1 MLAVS
6 GLGAYS
12 AFAALQSADPQSS
25 SSSIS
30 ATQSNKESD
39 SIQVRYPVTKTSPE
53 SYDEIGQLAPMD
65 LKNPSNLKTEVE
77 YDAETNCY
85 VIHTRVAGVD
95 VCTPFMLSAAEYND
109 YTLRKSMQ
117 QYYRE
122 RNAQNFAEN
131 SKSEFNFLDMQFS
144 LGPLEKVFGPG
155 GVQLKTQGSIEL
167 NMGLKHNKLDNPALP
182 MSSRKKTYFDFD
194 EKIQASVTAKVGD
207 KMSFNMNYNTDAT
220 FDFDSKNLKLQ
231 YQGKEDEI
239 IKNIEAG
246 NVSMTTGSSLIRG
259 STALF
264 GVKTTMQFGKLTA
277 TALISQQQS
286 ESKTVNASGGAQT
299 TPFEIRADAYDEN
312 RHFFLAHFFR
322 DNYDKFAS
330 KLPYVS
336 SGVSINRIE
345 VWITNKQGNYEESRN
360 IVGFMDLAENVHIG
374 NDHWISATAQQ
385 NPMNNS
391 NSLYAEIKNGYPDAR
406 NINLVTQALEPLSV
420 YGIEGGQDYVKIES
434 ARKLASSEYTLNS
447 QLGYISLKSKLN
459 ADEMIAVAY
468 EYTYNGQVYQ
478 VGEFSGDVTDTDQC
492 LFLKMLK
499 GSTISTSL
507 PIWDLM
513 MKNVYS
519 LGAYQVQ
526 KDKFRLYIKYQND
539 STGVAVNNI
548 PEGNISNQTLL
559 QVMNLD
565 RLDAN
570 ESEYSDGIFDYI
582 EGYTIQSS
590 NGRIIFPVIEPF
602 GSHLAEKIG
611 NAAIAEKYVYQE
623 LYDSTLTIAQQ
634 VSEKNKFIMT
644 GEYKASSGAEIRL
657 NAMNVPRGSVVVTA
671 GGMTLVENSD
681 YIVDYAMGVVTILNQ
696 SIIEAGTPISISL
709 ENQSMF
715 NMQRKT
721 MLGLDLNYAFSKDFN
736 VGATIMHLSEKSLT
750 EKVNMGDEVLN
761 NTLWGVNLSYNTNFL
776 WLTNL
781 LNKIPT
787 VNATAP
793 STLALT
799 AEFAQLIPHKSKNGS
814 SQGTSYI
821 DDFESTQTGLDL
833 KSPYSWTLASTPYD
847 PSSDALFPEARY
859 SNDIRYGQNRA
870 LLSWY
875 YIDRMFTQ
883 KNSTLIPAHLKND
896 LDQLSNPYVREVS
909 VREIFPN
916 KEINYGEST
925 TLQTLNLS
933 FYPQERGPY
942 NLDADNIDSQGLLLN
957 PENRWGGIMRKMD
970 YTDFESSNIEY
981 IQFWLMD
988 PFLDENQT
996 NHNGGEL
1003 YFNLGEVSE
1012 DILKDG
1018 MKSFENGLPVDGDTT
1033 QIATTVWGKVSKRQS
1048 LTYAFDNTS
1057 GARALQDVGLDGLSN
1072 DEEYGFPSY
1081 RDYLNKLETKLSPAV
1096 VEAMRQD
1103 QFSPF
1108 NDPAG
1113 DNYHF
1118 YRGHDYDDA
1127 QTSILDRYKRYNGTE
1142 NNSRSPEEMND
1153 SYYQS
1158 SKSVPDVE
1166 DINQDNTLNEYER
1179 YYQYRISLCPDSLE
1193 VGKNCITDKRET
1205 TVRLRNGEE
1214 GKAVWYQFKI
1224 PLSRPQKK
1232 VGSIQDFKTI
1242 RFIRMF
1248 MTGFECETHLR
1259 FATLEL
1265 VRGEWRTYNY
1275 ALNLKGDAPAQ
1286 GKMDIS
1292 VVNIEENAGQVPV
1305 NYVLPPGVTR
1315 IIDPGQSQITQLNEQ
1330 AMSLKVTDLQSGD
1343 ARAVYKNSGM
1353 DMRTYKR
1360 LQMFVHAEK
1369 LIDDKTNLR
1378 DGDVSVFL
1386 RLGSDSKSNYY
1397 EYEVPLSL
1405 TEPGN
1410 YSTYNAQ
1417 DQEAVWPQSNMFD
1430 FPLSLF
1436 TDLKLE
1442 RNAKKRMDNST
1453 VTFQTRYSSYDP
1465 DKNQNKVTIVGNP
1478 SLSDVRTMMI
1488 GVRNNSNAAKD
1499 IVVWV
1504 NEMRLTDFDQSG
1516 GWAAKAN
1523 VNLGLSDI
1531 ATLNIAGHVE
1541 TVGFGGIDQSLT
1553 ERRLDDYYQY
1563 NIATMVEL
1571 GRFLPEKVKLKA
1583 PLFYSITEQRTSPKY
1598 NPLDQDILLKD
1609 ALDNA
1614 GSKAERDSISDA
1626 SIEKSTVESFSLS
1639 GVSFD
1644 IRSKNPMPYDPAN
1657 FSISYSY
1664 NRQSKQDPTTEF
1676 ENTYDYRGS
1685 FTYSYTPFVKPFVP
1699 LKGLKSK
1706 SKHLKFLKEWEF
1718 NYLPNNIA
1726 FNTNMSRYYYE
1737 QQIRDVSGSGGMALP
1752 TSVSKSFLWDRQ
1764 FSLTWNLTKSINL
1777 SLQTMT
1783 NAHIEEPV
1791 GVVNKQLFPDEY
1803 EAWKDT
1809 VLTSIK
1815 NLGTPWNYNQTFNAS
1830 YTAPFSKIPVLDYLS
1845 FNAKYNATYTWDRG
1859 AQISEEIDL
1868 GNSVNNQGQ
1877 LSFDGRFNFEQL
1889 YNKSKYLQK
1898 INKRFSSNNR
1908 AAAAKKNRKFERT
1921 ICFGKI
1927 LRLL

>member
-1 MLAVS
+1 
-6 GLGAYS
+6 
-12 AFAALQSADPQSS
+12 
-25 SSSIS
+25 
-30 ATQSNKESD
+30 
-39 SIQVRYPVTKTSPE
+39 
-53 SYDEIGQLAPMD
+53 
-65 LKNPSNLKTEVE
+65 
-77 YDAETNCY
+77 
-85 VIHTRVAGVD
+85 
-95 VCTPFMLSAAEYND
+95 
-109 YTLRKSMQ
+109 
-117 QYYRE
+117 
-122 RNAQNFAEN
+122 
-131 SKSEFNFLDMQFS
+131 
-144 LGPLEKVFGPG
+144 
-155 GVQLKTQGSIEL
+155 
-167 NMGLKHNKLDNPALP
+167 
-182 MSSRKKTYFDFD
+182 
-194 EKIQASVTAKVGD
+194 
-207 KMSFNMNYNTDAT
+207 
-220 FDFDSKNLKLQ
+220 
-231 YQGKEDEI
+231 
-239 IKNIEAG
+239 
-246 NVSMTTGSSLIRG
+246 
-259 STALF
+259 
-264 GVKTTMQFGKLTA
+264 
-277 TALISQQQS
+277 
-286 ESKTVNASGGAQT
+286 
-299 TPFEIRADAYDEN
+299 
-312 RHFFLAHFFR
+312 
-322 DNYDKFAS
+322 
-330 KLPYVS
+330 
-336 SGVSINRIE
+336 
-345 VWITNKQGNYEESRN
+345 
-360 IVGFMDLAENVHIG
+360 
-374 NDHWISATAQQ
+374 
-385 NPMNNS
+385 
-391 NSLYAEIKNGYPDAR
+391 
-406 NINLVTQALEPLSV
+406 
-420 YGIEGGQDYVKIES
+420 
-434 ARKLASSEYTLNS
+434 
-447 QLGYISLKSKLN
+447 
-459 ADEMIAVAY
+459 
-468 EYTYNGQVYQ
+468 
-478 VGEFSGDVTDTDQC
+478 
-492 LFLKMLK
+492 
-499 GSTISTSL
+499 
-507 PIWDLM
+507 M

-1072 DEEYGFPSY
+1072 DEEYGFSSY

-1118 YRGHDYDDA
+1118 IVDTIMTMHKLLYWTD
-1127 QTSILDRYKRYNGTE
+1127 T
-1142 NNSRSPEEMND
+1142 ND
-1153 SYYQS
+1153 
-1158 SKSVPDVE
+1158 
-1166 DINQDNTLNEYER
+1166 
-1179 YYQYRISLCPDSLE
+1179 
-1193 VGKNCITDKRET
+1193 
-1205 TVRLRNGEE
+1205 
-1214 GKAVWYQFKI
+1214 
-1224 PLSRPQKK
+1224 
-1232 VGSIQDFKTI
+1232 
-1242 RFIRMF
+1242 
-1248 MTGFECETHLR
+1248 
-1259 FATLEL
+1259 
-1265 VRGEWRTYNY
+1265 
-1275 ALNLKGDAPAQ
+1275 
-1286 GKMDIS
+1286 
-1292 VVNIEENAGQVPV
+1292 
-1305 NYVLPPGVTR
+1305 
-1315 IIDPGQSQITQLNEQ
+1315 
-1330 AMSLKVTDLQSGD
+1330 
-1343 ARAVYKNSGM
+1343 
-1353 DMRTYKR
+1353 
-1360 LQMFVHAEK
+1360 
-1369 LIDDKTNLR
+1369 
-1378 DGDVSVFL
+1378 
-1386 RLGSDSKSNYY
+1386 
-1397 EYEVPLSL
+1397 
-1405 TEPGN
+1405 
-1410 YSTYNAQ
+1410 
-1417 DQEAVWPQSNMFD
+1417 
-1430 FPLSLF
+1430 
-1436 TDLKLE
+1436 
-1442 RNAKKRMDNST
+1442 
-1453 VTFQTRYSSYDP
+1453 
-1465 DKNQNKVTIVGNP
+1465 
-1478 SLSDVRTMMI
+1478 
-1488 GVRNNSNAAKD
+1488 
-1499 IVVWV
+1499 
-1504 NEMRLTDFDQSG
+1504 
-1516 GWAAKAN
+1516 
-1523 VNLGLSDI
+1523 
-1531 ATLNIAGHVE
+1531 
-1541 TVGFGGIDQSLT
+1541 
-1553 ERRLDDYYQY
+1553 
-1563 NIATMVEL
+1563 
-1571 GRFLPEKVKLKA
+1571 
-1583 PLFYSITEQRTSPKY
+1583 ITEQKTIP
-1598 NPLDQDILLKD
+1598 
-1609 ALDNA
+1609 
-1614 GSKAERDSISDA
+1614 
-1626 SIEKSTVESFSLS
+1626 
-1639 GVSFD
+1639 
-1644 IRSKNPMPYDPAN
+1644 
-1657 FSISYSY
+1657 
-1664 NRQSKQDPTTEF
+1664 
-1676 ENTYDYRGS
+1676 
-1685 FTYSYTPFVKPFVP
+1685 
-1699 LKGLKSK
+1699 GL
-1706 SKHLKFLKEWEF
+1706 
-1718 NYLPNNIA
+1718 P
-1726 FNTNMSRYYYE
+1726 
-1737 QQIRDVSGSGGMALP
+1737 
-1752 TSVSKSFLWDRQ
+1752 
-1764 FSLTWNLTKSINL
+1764 
-1777 SLQTMT
+1777 
-1783 NAHIEEPV
+1783 
-1791 GVVNKQLFPDEY
+1791 
-1803 EAWKDT
+1803 
-1809 VLTSIK
+1809 
-1815 NLGTPWNYNQTFNAS
+1815 
-1830 YTAPFSKIPVLDYLS
+1830 
-1845 FNAKYNATYTWDRG
+1845 
-1859 AQISEEIDL
+1859 
-1868 GNSVNNQGQ
+1868 
-1877 LSFDGRFNFEQL
+1877 
-1889 YNKSKYLQK
+1889 
-1898 INKRFSSNNR
+1898 
-1908 AAAAKKNRKFERT
+1908 RK
-1921 ICFGKI
+1921 
-1927 LRLL
+1927 

>member
-1 MLAVS
+1 M
-6 GLGAYS
+6 
-12 AFAALQSADPQSS
+12 
-25 SSSIS
+25 
-30 ATQSNKESD
+30 
-39 SIQVRYPVTKTSPE
+39 
-53 SYDEIGQLAPMD
+53 
-65 LKNPSNLKTEVE
+65 
-77 YDAETNCY
+77 
-85 VIHTRVAGVD
+85 
-95 VCTPFMLSAAEYND
+95 
-109 YTLRKSMQ
+109 
-117 QYYRE
+117 
-122 RNAQNFAEN
+122 
-131 SKSEFNFLDMQFS
+131 
-144 LGPLEKVFGPG
+144 
-155 GVQLKTQGSIEL
+155 
-167 NMGLKHNKLDNPALP
+167 
-182 MSSRKKTYFDFD
+182 
-194 EKIQASVTAKVGD
+194 
-207 KMSFNMNYNTDAT
+207 
-220 FDFDSKNLKLQ
+220 
-231 YQGKEDEI
+231 
-239 IKNIEAG
+239 
-246 NVSMTTGSSLIRG
+246 
-259 STALF
+259 
-264 GVKTTMQFGKLTA
+264 
-277 TALISQQQS
+277 
-286 ESKTVNASGGAQT
+286 
-299 TPFEIRADAYDEN
+299 
-312 RHFFLAHFFR
+312 
-322 DNYDKFAS
+322 
-330 KLPYVS
+330 
-336 SGVSINRIE
+336 
-345 VWITNKQGNYEESRN
+345 
-360 IVGFMDLAENVHIG
+360 
-374 NDHWISATAQQ
+374 
-385 NPMNNS
+385 
-391 NSLYAEIKNGYPDAR
+391 
-406 NINLVTQALEPLSV
+406 
-420 YGIEGGQDYVKIES
+420 KIES

-565 RLDAN
+565 RLDVN

-696 SIIEAGTPISISL
+696 SIIEAGTPISVSL

-1072 DEEYGFPSY
+1072 DEEYGFSSY
-1081 RDYLNKLETKLSPAV
+1081 RDYLDKLETKLSPVV

-1685 FTYSYTPFVKPFVP
+1685 FTYSYTPFIKPFVP

-1706 SKHLKFLKEWEF
+1706 S
-1718 NYLPNNIA
+1718 NA
-1726 FNTNMSRYYYE
+1726 FE
-1737 QQIRDVSGSGGMALP
+1737 IFEGMG
-1752 TSVSKSFLWDRQ
+1752 
-1764 FSLTWNLTKSINL
+1764 I
-1777 SLQTMT
+1777 
-1783 NAHIEEPV
+1783 
-1791 GVVNKQLFPDEY
+1791 
-1803 EAWKDT
+1803 
-1809 VLTSIK
+1809 
-1815 NLGTPWNYNQTFNAS
+1815 
-1830 YTAPFSKIPVLDYLS
+1830 
-1845 FNAKYNATYTWDRG
+1845 
-1859 AQISEEIDL
+1859 
-1868 GNSVNNQGQ
+1868 
-1877 LSFDGRFNFEQL
+1877 
-1889 YNKSKYLQK
+1889 
-1898 INKRFSSNNR
+1898 
-1908 AAAAKKNRKFERT
+1908 
-1921 ICFGKI
+1921 
-1927 LRLL
+1927 

>member
-1 MLAVS
+1 
-6 GLGAYS
+6 
-12 AFAALQSADPQSS
+12 
-25 SSSIS
+25 
-30 ATQSNKESD
+30 
-39 SIQVRYPVTKTSPE
+39 
-53 SYDEIGQLAPMD
+53 
-65 LKNPSNLKTEVE
+65 
-77 YDAETNCY
+77 
-85 VIHTRVAGVD
+85 
-95 VCTPFMLSAAEYND
+95 
-109 YTLRKSMQ
+109 
-117 QYYRE
+117 
-122 RNAQNFAEN
+122 
-131 SKSEFNFLDMQFS
+131 
-144 LGPLEKVFGPG
+144 
-155 GVQLKTQGSIEL
+155 
-167 NMGLKHNKLDNPALP
+167 
-182 MSSRKKTYFDFD
+182 
-194 EKIQASVTAKVGD
+194 
-207 KMSFNMNYNTDAT
+207 
-220 FDFDSKNLKLQ
+220 
-231 YQGKEDEI
+231 
-239 IKNIEAG
+239 
-246 NVSMTTGSSLIRG
+246 
-259 STALF
+259 
-264 GVKTTMQFGKLTA
+264 
-277 TALISQQQS
+277 
-286 ESKTVNASGGAQT
+286 
-299 TPFEIRADAYDEN
+299 
-312 RHFFLAHFFR
+312 
-322 DNYDKFAS
+322 
-330 KLPYVS
+330 
-336 SGVSINRIE
+336 
-345 VWITNKQGNYEESRN
+345 
-360 IVGFMDLAENVHIG
+360 
-374 NDHWISATAQQ
+374 
-385 NPMNNS
+385 
-391 NSLYAEIKNGYPDAR
+391 
-406 NINLVTQALEPLSV
+406 
-420 YGIEGGQDYVKIES
+420 
-434 ARKLASSEYTLNS
+434 
-447 QLGYISLKSKLN
+447 
-459 ADEMIAVAY
+459 
-468 EYTYNGQVYQ
+468 
-478 VGEFSGDVTDTDQC
+478 
-492 LFLKMLK
+492 
-499 GSTISTSL
+499 
-507 PIWDLM
+507 M

-696 SIIEAGTPISISL
+696 SIIEAGTPISVSL

-1072 DEEYGFPSY
+1072 DEEYGFSSY

-1118 YRGHDYDDA
+1118 IVDTIMTMHKLLYWTD
-1127 QTSILDRYKRYNGTE
+1127 T
-1142 NNSRSPEEMND
+1142 ND
-1153 SYYQS
+1153 
-1158 SKSVPDVE
+1158 
-1166 DINQDNTLNEYER
+1166 
-1179 YYQYRISLCPDSLE
+1179 
-1193 VGKNCITDKRET
+1193 
-1205 TVRLRNGEE
+1205 
-1214 GKAVWYQFKI
+1214 
-1224 PLSRPQKK
+1224 
-1232 VGSIQDFKTI
+1232 
-1242 RFIRMF
+1242 
-1248 MTGFECETHLR
+1248 
-1259 FATLEL
+1259 
-1265 VRGEWRTYNY
+1265 
-1275 ALNLKGDAPAQ
+1275 
-1286 GKMDIS
+1286 
-1292 VVNIEENAGQVPV
+1292 
-1305 NYVLPPGVTR
+1305 
-1315 IIDPGQSQITQLNEQ
+1315 
-1330 AMSLKVTDLQSGD
+1330 
-1343 ARAVYKNSGM
+1343 
-1353 DMRTYKR
+1353 
-1360 LQMFVHAEK
+1360 
-1369 LIDDKTNLR
+1369 
-1378 DGDVSVFL
+1378 
-1386 RLGSDSKSNYY
+1386 
-1397 EYEVPLSL
+1397 
-1405 TEPGN
+1405 
-1410 YSTYNAQ
+1410 
-1417 DQEAVWPQSNMFD
+1417 
-1430 FPLSLF
+1430 
-1436 TDLKLE
+1436 
-1442 RNAKKRMDNST
+1442 
-1453 VTFQTRYSSYDP
+1453 
-1465 DKNQNKVTIVGNP
+1465 
-1478 SLSDVRTMMI
+1478 
-1488 GVRNNSNAAKD
+1488 
-1499 IVVWV
+1499 
-1504 NEMRLTDFDQSG
+1504 
-1516 GWAAKAN
+1516 
-1523 VNLGLSDI
+1523 
-1531 ATLNIAGHVE
+1531 
-1541 TVGFGGIDQSLT
+1541 
-1553 ERRLDDYYQY
+1553 
-1563 NIATMVEL
+1563 
-1571 GRFLPEKVKLKA
+1571 
-1583 PLFYSITEQRTSPKY
+1583 ITEQKTIP
-1598 NPLDQDILLKD
+1598 
-1609 ALDNA
+1609 
-1614 GSKAERDSISDA
+1614 
-1626 SIEKSTVESFSLS
+1626 
-1639 GVSFD
+1639 
-1644 IRSKNPMPYDPAN
+1644 
-1657 FSISYSY
+1657 
-1664 NRQSKQDPTTEF
+1664 
-1676 ENTYDYRGS
+1676 
-1685 FTYSYTPFVKPFVP
+1685 
-1699 LKGLKSK
+1699 GL
-1706 SKHLKFLKEWEF
+1706 
-1718 NYLPNNIA
+1718 P
-1726 FNTNMSRYYYE
+1726 
-1737 QQIRDVSGSGGMALP
+1737 
-1752 TSVSKSFLWDRQ
+1752 
-1764 FSLTWNLTKSINL
+1764 
-1777 SLQTMT
+1777 
-1783 NAHIEEPV
+1783 
-1791 GVVNKQLFPDEY
+1791 
-1803 EAWKDT
+1803 
-1809 VLTSIK
+1809 
-1815 NLGTPWNYNQTFNAS
+1815 
-1830 YTAPFSKIPVLDYLS
+1830 
-1845 FNAKYNATYTWDRG
+1845 
-1859 AQISEEIDL
+1859 
-1868 GNSVNNQGQ
+1868 
-1877 LSFDGRFNFEQL
+1877 
-1889 YNKSKYLQK
+1889 
-1898 INKRFSSNNR
+1898 
-1908 AAAAKKNRKFERT
+1908 RK
-1921 ICFGKI
+1921 
-1927 LRLL
+1927 

>member
-12 AFAALQSADPQSS
+12 AFAALQSADLQSS
-25 SSSIS
+25 SSGIS

-53 SYDEIGQLAPMD
+53 SYDEIGQIAPMD

-565 RLDAN
+565 RLDVN

-696 SIIEAGTPISISL
+696 SIIEAGTPISVSL

-1072 DEEYGFPSY
+1072 DEEYGFSSY
-1081 RDYLNKLETKLSPAV
+1081 RDYLDKLETKLSPVV

-1685 FTYSYTPFVKPFVP
+1685 FTYSYTPFIKPFVP

-1815 NLGTPWNYNQTFNAS
+1815 NLGTP
-1830 YTAPFSKIPVLDYLS
+1830 
-1845 FNAKYNATYTWDRG
+1845 
-1859 AQISEEIDL
+1859 
-1868 GNSVNNQGQ
+1868 
-1877 LSFDGRFNFEQL
+1877 
-1889 YNKSKYLQK
+1889 
-1898 INKRFSSNNR
+1898 
-1908 AAAAKKNRKFERT
+1908 
-1921 ICFGKI
+1921 
-1927 LRLL
+1927 

>member
-1 MLAVS
+1 L
-6 GLGAYS
+6 
-12 AFAALQSADPQSS
+12 
-25 SSSIS
+25 
-30 ATQSNKESD
+30 
-39 SIQVRYPVTKTSPE
+39 
-53 SYDEIGQLAPMD
+53 
-65 LKNPSNLKTEVE
+65 
-77 YDAETNCY
+77 
-85 VIHTRVAGVD
+85 
-95 VCTPFMLSAAEYND
+95 
-109 YTLRKSMQ
+109 
-117 QYYRE
+117 
-122 RNAQNFAEN
+122 
-131 SKSEFNFLDMQFS
+131 
-144 LGPLEKVFGPG
+144 
-155 GVQLKTQGSIEL
+155 
-167 NMGLKHNKLDNPALP
+167 
-182 MSSRKKTYFDFD
+182 
-194 EKIQASVTAKVGD
+194 
-207 KMSFNMNYNTDAT
+207 
-220 FDFDSKNLKLQ
+220 
-231 YQGKEDEI
+231 
-239 IKNIEAG
+239 
-246 NVSMTTGSSLIRG
+246 
-259 STALF
+259 
-264 GVKTTMQFGKLTA
+264 
-277 TALISQQQS
+277 
-286 ESKTVNASGGAQT
+286 
-299 TPFEIRADAYDEN
+299 
-312 RHFFLAHFFR
+312 
-322 DNYDKFAS
+322 
-330 KLPYVS
+330 
-336 SGVSINRIE
+336 
-345 VWITNKQGNYEESRN
+345 
-360 IVGFMDLAENVHIG
+360 
-374 NDHWISATAQQ
+374 
-385 NPMNNS
+385 
-391 NSLYAEIKNGYPDAR
+391 
-406 NINLVTQALEPLSV
+406 
-420 YGIEGGQDYVKIES
+420 
-434 ARKLASSEYTLNS
+434 
-447 QLGYISLKSKLN
+447 
-459 ADEMIAVAY
+459 
-468 EYTYNGQVYQ
+468 
-478 VGEFSGDVTDTDQC
+478 
-492 LFLKMLK
+492 
-499 GSTISTSL
+499 
-507 PIWDLM
+507 
-513 MKNVYS
+513 
-519 LGAYQVQ
+519 
-526 KDKFRLYIKYQND
+526 
-539 STGVAVNNI
+539 
-548 PEGNISNQTLL
+548 
-559 QVMNLD
+559 
-565 RLDAN
+565 
-570 ESEYSDGIFDYI
+570 
-582 EGYTIQSS
+582 
-590 NGRIIFPVIEPF
+590 
-602 GSHLAEKIG
+602 
-611 NAAIAEKYVYQE
+611 
-623 LYDSTLTIAQQ
+623 
-634 VSEKNKFIMT
+634 
-644 GEYKASSGAEIRL
+644 
-657 NAMNVPRGSVVVTA
+657 
-671 GGMTLVENSD
+671 TLVENSD

-696 SIIEAGTPISISL
+696 SIIEAGTPISVSL

-1072 DEEYGFPSY
+1072 DEEYGFSSY
-1081 RDYLNKLETKLSPAV
+1081 RDYLDKLETKLSPVV

-1685 FTYSYTPFVKPFVP
+1685 FTYSYTPFIKPFVP

-1809 VLTSIK
+1809 V
-1815 NLGTPWNYNQTFNAS
+1815 
-1830 YTAPFSKIPVLDYLS
+1830 
-1845 FNAKYNATYTWDRG
+1845 
-1859 AQISEEIDL
+1859 
-1868 GNSVNNQGQ
+1868 
-1877 LSFDGRFNFEQL
+1877 
-1889 YNKSKYLQK
+1889 
-1898 INKRFSSNNR
+1898 
-1908 AAAAKKNRKFERT
+1908 
-1921 ICFGKI
+1921 
-1927 LRLL
+1927 

>member
-1 MLAVS
+1 
-6 GLGAYS
+6 
-12 AFAALQSADPQSS
+12 
-25 SSSIS
+25 
-30 ATQSNKESD
+30 
-39 SIQVRYPVTKTSPE
+39 
-53 SYDEIGQLAPMD
+53 
-65 LKNPSNLKTEVE
+65 
-77 YDAETNCY
+77 
-85 VIHTRVAGVD
+85 
-95 VCTPFMLSAAEYND
+95 
-109 YTLRKSMQ
+109 
-117 QYYRE
+117 
-122 RNAQNFAEN
+122 
-131 SKSEFNFLDMQFS
+131 
-144 LGPLEKVFGPG
+144 
-155 GVQLKTQGSIEL
+155 
-167 NMGLKHNKLDNPALP
+167 
-182 MSSRKKTYFDFD
+182 
-194 EKIQASVTAKVGD
+194 
-207 KMSFNMNYNTDAT
+207 
-220 FDFDSKNLKLQ
+220 
-231 YQGKEDEI
+231 
-239 IKNIEAG
+239 
-246 NVSMTTGSSLIRG
+246 
-259 STALF
+259 
-264 GVKTTMQFGKLTA
+264 
-277 TALISQQQS
+277 
-286 ESKTVNASGGAQT
+286 
-299 TPFEIRADAYDEN
+299 
-312 RHFFLAHFFR
+312 
-322 DNYDKFAS
+322 
-330 KLPYVS
+330 
-336 SGVSINRIE
+336 
-345 VWITNKQGNYEESRN
+345 
-360 IVGFMDLAENVHIG
+360 
-374 NDHWISATAQQ
+374 
-385 NPMNNS
+385 
-391 NSLYAEIKNGYPDAR
+391 
-406 NINLVTQALEPLSV
+406 
-420 YGIEGGQDYVKIES
+420 
-434 ARKLASSEYTLNS
+434 
-447 QLGYISLKSKLN
+447 
-459 ADEMIAVAY
+459 
-468 EYTYNGQVYQ
+468 
-478 VGEFSGDVTDTDQC
+478 
-492 LFLKMLK
+492 
-499 GSTISTSL
+499 
-507 PIWDLM
+507 M

-548 PEGNISNQTLL
+548 PEGNISNRTLL

-696 SIIEAGTPISISL
+696 SIIEAGTPISVSL

-1072 DEEYGFPSY
+1072 DEEYGFSSY

-1118 YRGHDYDDA
+1118 IVDTIMTMHKLLYW
-1127 QTSILDRYKRYNGTE
+1127 TGT
-1142 NNSRSPEEMND
+1142 ND
-1153 SYYQS
+1153 
-1158 SKSVPDVE
+1158 
-1166 DINQDNTLNEYER
+1166 
-1179 YYQYRISLCPDSLE
+1179 
-1193 VGKNCITDKRET
+1193 
-1205 TVRLRNGEE
+1205 
-1214 GKAVWYQFKI
+1214 
-1224 PLSRPQKK
+1224 
-1232 VGSIQDFKTI
+1232 
-1242 RFIRMF
+1242 
-1248 MTGFECETHLR
+1248 
-1259 FATLEL
+1259 
-1265 VRGEWRTYNY
+1265 
-1275 ALNLKGDAPAQ
+1275 
-1286 GKMDIS
+1286 
-1292 VVNIEENAGQVPV
+1292 
-1305 NYVLPPGVTR
+1305 
-1315 IIDPGQSQITQLNEQ
+1315 
-1330 AMSLKVTDLQSGD
+1330 
-1343 ARAVYKNSGM
+1343 
-1353 DMRTYKR
+1353 
-1360 LQMFVHAEK
+1360 
-1369 LIDDKTNLR
+1369 
-1378 DGDVSVFL
+1378 
-1386 RLGSDSKSNYY
+1386 
-1397 EYEVPLSL
+1397 
-1405 TEPGN
+1405 
-1410 YSTYNAQ
+1410 
-1417 DQEAVWPQSNMFD
+1417 
-1430 FPLSLF
+1430 
-1436 TDLKLE
+1436 
-1442 RNAKKRMDNST
+1442 
-1453 VTFQTRYSSYDP
+1453 
-1465 DKNQNKVTIVGNP
+1465 
-1478 SLSDVRTMMI
+1478 
-1488 GVRNNSNAAKD
+1488 
-1499 IVVWV
+1499 
-1504 NEMRLTDFDQSG
+1504 
-1516 GWAAKAN
+1516 
-1523 VNLGLSDI
+1523 
-1531 ATLNIAGHVE
+1531 
-1541 TVGFGGIDQSLT
+1541 
-1553 ERRLDDYYQY
+1553 
-1563 NIATMVEL
+1563 
-1571 GRFLPEKVKLKA
+1571 
-1583 PLFYSITEQRTSPKY
+1583 ITEQKTIP
-1598 NPLDQDILLKD
+1598 
-1609 ALDNA
+1609 
-1614 GSKAERDSISDA
+1614 
-1626 SIEKSTVESFSLS
+1626 
-1639 GVSFD
+1639 
-1644 IRSKNPMPYDPAN
+1644 
-1657 FSISYSY
+1657 
-1664 NRQSKQDPTTEF
+1664 
-1676 ENTYDYRGS
+1676 
-1685 FTYSYTPFVKPFVP
+1685 
-1699 LKGLKSK
+1699 GL
-1706 SKHLKFLKEWEF
+1706 
-1718 NYLPNNIA
+1718 P
-1726 FNTNMSRYYYE
+1726 
-1737 QQIRDVSGSGGMALP
+1737 
-1752 TSVSKSFLWDRQ
+1752 
-1764 FSLTWNLTKSINL
+1764 
-1777 SLQTMT
+1777 
-1783 NAHIEEPV
+1783 
-1791 GVVNKQLFPDEY
+1791 
-1803 EAWKDT
+1803 
-1809 VLTSIK
+1809 
-1815 NLGTPWNYNQTFNAS
+1815 
-1830 YTAPFSKIPVLDYLS
+1830 
-1845 FNAKYNATYTWDRG
+1845 
-1859 AQISEEIDL
+1859 
-1868 GNSVNNQGQ
+1868 
-1877 LSFDGRFNFEQL
+1877 
-1889 YNKSKYLQK
+1889 
-1898 INKRFSSNNR
+1898 
-1908 AAAAKKNRKFERT
+1908 RK
-1921 ICFGKI
+1921 
-1927 LRLL
+1927 

>member
-1 MLAVS
+1 M
-6 GLGAYS
+6 
-12 AFAALQSADPQSS
+12 
-25 SSSIS
+25 
-30 ATQSNKESD
+30 
-39 SIQVRYPVTKTSPE
+39 
-53 SYDEIGQLAPMD
+53 
-65 LKNPSNLKTEVE
+65 
-77 YDAETNCY
+77 
-85 VIHTRVAGVD
+85 
-95 VCTPFMLSAAEYND
+95 
-109 YTLRKSMQ
+109 
-117 QYYRE
+117 
-122 RNAQNFAEN
+122 
-131 SKSEFNFLDMQFS
+131 
-144 LGPLEKVFGPG
+144 
-155 GVQLKTQGSIEL
+155 
-167 NMGLKHNKLDNPALP
+167 
-182 MSSRKKTYFDFD
+182 
-194 EKIQASVTAKVGD
+194 
-207 KMSFNMNYNTDAT
+207 
-220 FDFDSKNLKLQ
+220 
-231 YQGKEDEI
+231 
-239 IKNIEAG
+239 
-246 NVSMTTGSSLIRG
+246 
-259 STALF
+259 
-264 GVKTTMQFGKLTA
+264 
-277 TALISQQQS
+277 
-286 ESKTVNASGGAQT
+286 
-299 TPFEIRADAYDEN
+299 
-312 RHFFLAHFFR
+312 
-322 DNYDKFAS
+322 
-330 KLPYVS
+330 
-336 SGVSINRIE
+336 
-345 VWITNKQGNYEESRN
+345 
-360 IVGFMDLAENVHIG
+360 
-374 NDHWISATAQQ
+374 
-385 NPMNNS
+385 
-391 NSLYAEIKNGYPDAR
+391 
-406 NINLVTQALEPLSV
+406 
-420 YGIEGGQDYVKIES
+420 KIES
-434 ARKLASSEYTLNS
+434 ARKLTSSEYTLNS

-696 SIIEAGTPISISL
+696 SIIEAGTPISVSL

-1081 RDYLNKLETKLSPAV
+1081 RDYLDKLETKLSPAV

-1330 AMSLKVTDLQSGD
+1330 AMSLKVTDL
-1343 ARAVYKNSGM
+1343 AVGRCSC
-1353 DMRTYKR
+1353 
-1360 LQMFVHAEK
+1360 
-1369 LIDDKTNLR
+1369 
-1378 DGDVSVFL
+1378 
-1386 RLGSDSKSNYY
+1386 
-1397 EYEVPLSL
+1397 
-1405 TEPGN
+1405 
-1410 YSTYNAQ
+1410 
-1417 DQEAVWPQSNMFD
+1417 
-1430 FPLSLF
+1430 
-1436 TDLKLE
+1436 
-1442 RNAKKRMDNST
+1442 
-1453 VTFQTRYSSYDP
+1453 
-1465 DKNQNKVTIVGNP
+1465 
-1478 SLSDVRTMMI
+1478 
-1488 GVRNNSNAAKD
+1488 
-1499 IVVWV
+1499 
-1504 NEMRLTDFDQSG
+1504 
-1516 GWAAKAN
+1516 
-1523 VNLGLSDI
+1523 GL
-1531 ATLNIAGHVE
+1531 
-1541 TVGFGGIDQSLT
+1541 
-1553 ERRLDDYYQY
+1553 
-1563 NIATMVEL
+1563 
-1571 GRFLPEKVKLKA
+1571 
-1583 PLFYSITEQRTSPKY
+1583 
-1598 NPLDQDILLKD
+1598 
-1609 ALDNA
+1609 
-1614 GSKAERDSISDA
+1614 
-1626 SIEKSTVESFSLS
+1626 
-1639 GVSFD
+1639 
-1644 IRSKNPMPYDPAN
+1644 
-1657 FSISYSY
+1657 
-1664 NRQSKQDPTTEF
+1664 
-1676 ENTYDYRGS
+1676 
-1685 FTYSYTPFVKPFVP
+1685 
-1699 LKGLKSK
+1699 
-1706 SKHLKFLKEWEF
+1706 
-1718 NYLPNNIA
+1718 
-1726 FNTNMSRYYYE
+1726 
-1737 QQIRDVSGSGGMALP
+1737 
-1752 TSVSKSFLWDRQ
+1752 
-1764 FSLTWNLTKSINL
+1764 
-1777 SLQTMT
+1777 
-1783 NAHIEEPV
+1783 
-1791 GVVNKQLFPDEY
+1791 
-1803 EAWKDT
+1803 
-1809 VLTSIK
+1809 
-1815 NLGTPWNYNQTFNAS
+1815 
-1830 YTAPFSKIPVLDYLS
+1830 
-1845 FNAKYNATYTWDRG
+1845 
-1859 AQISEEIDL
+1859 
-1868 GNSVNNQGQ
+1868 
-1877 LSFDGRFNFEQL
+1877 
-1889 YNKSKYLQK
+1889 
-1898 INKRFSSNNR
+1898 
-1908 AAAAKKNRKFERT
+1908 
-1921 ICFGKI
+1921 
-1927 LRLL
+1927 

>member
-1 MLAVS
+1 
-6 GLGAYS
+6 
-12 AFAALQSADPQSS
+12 
-25 SSSIS
+25 
-30 ATQSNKESD
+30 
-39 SIQVRYPVTKTSPE
+39 
-53 SYDEIGQLAPMD
+53 
-65 LKNPSNLKTEVE
+65 
-77 YDAETNCY
+77 
-85 VIHTRVAGVD
+85 
-95 VCTPFMLSAAEYND
+95 
-109 YTLRKSMQ
+109 
-117 QYYRE
+117 
-122 RNAQNFAEN
+122 
-131 SKSEFNFLDMQFS
+131 
-144 LGPLEKVFGPG
+144 
-155 GVQLKTQGSIEL
+155 
-167 NMGLKHNKLDNPALP
+167 
-182 MSSRKKTYFDFD
+182 
-194 EKIQASVTAKVGD
+194 
-207 KMSFNMNYNTDAT
+207 
-220 FDFDSKNLKLQ
+220 
-231 YQGKEDEI
+231 
-239 IKNIEAG
+239 
-246 NVSMTTGSSLIRG
+246 
-259 STALF
+259 
-264 GVKTTMQFGKLTA
+264 
-277 TALISQQQS
+277 
-286 ESKTVNASGGAQT
+286 
-299 TPFEIRADAYDEN
+299 
-312 RHFFLAHFFR
+312 
-322 DNYDKFAS
+322 
-330 KLPYVS
+330 
-336 SGVSINRIE
+336 
-345 VWITNKQGNYEESRN
+345 
-360 IVGFMDLAENVHIG
+360 
-374 NDHWISATAQQ
+374 
-385 NPMNNS
+385 
-391 NSLYAEIKNGYPDAR
+391 
-406 NINLVTQALEPLSV
+406 
-420 YGIEGGQDYVKIES
+420 
-434 ARKLASSEYTLNS
+434 
-447 QLGYISLKSKLN
+447 
-459 ADEMIAVAY
+459 
-468 EYTYNGQVYQ
+468 
-478 VGEFSGDVTDTDQC
+478 
-492 LFLKMLK
+492 MLK

-696 SIIEAGTPISISL
+696 SIIEAGTPISVSL

-1057 GARALQDVGLDGLSN
+1057 GARALQDVGLDRLSN
-1072 DEEYGFPSY
+1072 DEEYGFSSY

-1127 QTSILDRYKRYNGTE
+1127 QTSILDRYKRYN
-1142 NNSRSPEEMND
+1142 
-1153 SYYQS
+1153 
-1158 SKSVPDVE
+1158 
-1166 DINQDNTLNEYER
+1166 
-1179 YYQYRISLCPDSLE
+1179 
-1193 VGKNCITDKRET
+1193 
-1205 TVRLRNGEE
+1205 
-1214 GKAVWYQFKI
+1214 
-1224 PLSRPQKK
+1224 
-1232 VGSIQDFKTI
+1232 
-1242 RFIRMF
+1242 
-1248 MTGFECETHLR
+1248 
-1259 FATLEL
+1259 AT
-1265 VRGEWRTYNY
+1265 
-1275 ALNLKGDAPAQ
+1275 
-1286 GKMDIS
+1286 
-1292 VVNIEENAGQVPV
+1292 
-1305 NYVLPPGVTR
+1305 
-1315 IIDPGQSQITQLNEQ
+1315 
-1330 AMSLKVTDLQSGD
+1330 
-1343 ARAVYKNSGM
+1343 
-1353 DMRTYKR
+1353 
-1360 LQMFVHAEK
+1360 
-1369 LIDDKTNLR
+1369 
-1378 DGDVSVFL
+1378 
-1386 RLGSDSKSNYY
+1386 
-1397 EYEVPLSL
+1397 
-1405 TEPGN
+1405 
-1410 YSTYNAQ
+1410 
-1417 DQEAVWPQSNMFD
+1417 
-1430 FPLSLF
+1430 
-1436 TDLKLE
+1436 
-1442 RNAKKRMDNST
+1442 
-1453 VTFQTRYSSYDP
+1453 
-1465 DKNQNKVTIVGNP
+1465 
-1478 SLSDVRTMMI
+1478 
-1488 GVRNNSNAAKD
+1488 
-1499 IVVWV
+1499 
-1504 NEMRLTDFDQSG
+1504 
-1516 GWAAKAN
+1516 
-1523 VNLGLSDI
+1523 
-1531 ATLNIAGHVE
+1531 
-1541 TVGFGGIDQSLT
+1541 
-1553 ERRLDDYYQY
+1553 
-1563 NIATMVEL
+1563 
-1571 GRFLPEKVKLKA
+1571 
-1583 PLFYSITEQRTSPKY
+1583 
-1598 NPLDQDILLKD
+1598 
-1609 ALDNA
+1609 
-1614 GSKAERDSISDA
+1614 
-1626 SIEKSTVESFSLS
+1626 
-1639 GVSFD
+1639 
-1644 IRSKNPMPYDPAN
+1644 
-1657 FSISYSY
+1657 
-1664 NRQSKQDPTTEF
+1664 
-1676 ENTYDYRGS
+1676 
-1685 FTYSYTPFVKPFVP
+1685 
-1699 LKGLKSK
+1699 
-1706 SKHLKFLKEWEF
+1706 
-1718 NYLPNNIA
+1718 
-1726 FNTNMSRYYYE
+1726 
-1737 QQIRDVSGSGGMALP
+1737 
-1752 TSVSKSFLWDRQ
+1752 
-1764 FSLTWNLTKSINL
+1764 
-1777 SLQTMT
+1777 
-1783 NAHIEEPV
+1783 
-1791 GVVNKQLFPDEY
+1791 
-1803 EAWKDT
+1803 
-1809 VLTSIK
+1809 
-1815 NLGTPWNYNQTFNAS
+1815 
-1830 YTAPFSKIPVLDYLS
+1830 
-1845 FNAKYNATYTWDRG
+1845 
-1859 AQISEEIDL
+1859 
-1868 GNSVNNQGQ
+1868 
-1877 LSFDGRFNFEQL
+1877 
-1889 YNKSKYLQK
+1889 
-1898 INKRFSSNNR
+1898 
-1908 AAAAKKNRKFERT
+1908 
-1921 ICFGKI
+1921 
-1927 LRLL
+1927 

>member
-12 AFAALQSADPQSS
+12 AFAALQSADLQSS
-25 SSSIS
+25 SSGIS

-53 SYDEIGQLAPMD
+53 SYDEIGQIAPMD

-565 RLDAN
+565 RLDVN

-696 SIIEAGTPISISL
+696 SIIEAGTPISVSL

-1072 DEEYGFPSY
+1072 DEEYGFSSY
-1081 RDYLNKLETKLSPAV
+1081 RDYLDKLETKLSPVV

-1685 FTYSYTPFVKPFVP
+1685 FTYSYTPFIKPFVP

-1815 NLGTPWNYNQTFNAS
+1815 IWEHRGIIIKLSMHRIRLHSARYLFLIICRLMPSITLHTLG
-1830 YTAPFSKIPVLDYLS
+1830 I
-1845 FNAKYNATYTWDRG
+1845 
-1859 AQISEEIDL
+1859 EEP
-1868 GNSVNNQGQ
+1868 
-1877 LSFDGRFNFEQL
+1877 RFQ
-1889 YNKSKYLQK
+1889 
-1898 INKRFSSNNR
+1898 
-1908 AAAAKKNRKFERT
+1908 RK
-1921 ICFGKI
+1921 
-1927 LRLL
+1927 

>member
-1 MLAVS
+1 
-6 GLGAYS
+6 
-12 AFAALQSADPQSS
+12 
-25 SSSIS
+25 
-30 ATQSNKESD
+30 
-39 SIQVRYPVTKTSPE
+39 
-53 SYDEIGQLAPMD
+53 
-65 LKNPSNLKTEVE
+65 
-77 YDAETNCY
+77 
-85 VIHTRVAGVD
+85 
-95 VCTPFMLSAAEYND
+95 
-109 YTLRKSMQ
+109 
-117 QYYRE
+117 
-122 RNAQNFAEN
+122 
-131 SKSEFNFLDMQFS
+131 
-144 LGPLEKVFGPG
+144 
-155 GVQLKTQGSIEL
+155 
-167 NMGLKHNKLDNPALP
+167 
-182 MSSRKKTYFDFD
+182 
-194 EKIQASVTAKVGD
+194 
-207 KMSFNMNYNTDAT
+207 
-220 FDFDSKNLKLQ
+220 
-231 YQGKEDEI
+231 
-239 IKNIEAG
+239 
-246 NVSMTTGSSLIRG
+246 
-259 STALF
+259 
-264 GVKTTMQFGKLTA
+264 
-277 TALISQQQS
+277 
-286 ESKTVNASGGAQT
+286 
-299 TPFEIRADAYDEN
+299 
-312 RHFFLAHFFR
+312 
-322 DNYDKFAS
+322 
-330 KLPYVS
+330 
-336 SGVSINRIE
+336 
-345 VWITNKQGNYEESRN
+345 
-360 IVGFMDLAENVHIG
+360 
-374 NDHWISATAQQ
+374 
-385 NPMNNS
+385 MNNS

-1072 DEEYGFPSY
+1072 DEEYGFSSY

-1096 VEAMRQD
+1096 
-1103 QFSPF
+1103 
-1108 NDPAG
+1108 
-1113 DNYHF
+1113 
-1118 YRGHDYDDA
+1118 
-1127 QTSILDRYKRYNGTE
+1127 L
-1142 NNSRSPEEMND
+1142 
-1153 SYYQS
+1153 
-1158 SKSVPDVE
+1158 
-1166 DINQDNTLNEYER
+1166 
-1179 YYQYRISLCPDSLE
+1179 
-1193 VGKNCITDKRET
+1193 
-1205 TVRLRNGEE
+1205 
-1214 GKAVWYQFKI
+1214 
-1224 PLSRPQKK
+1224 
-1232 VGSIQDFKTI
+1232 
-1242 RFIRMF
+1242 
-1248 MTGFECETHLR
+1248 
-1259 FATLEL
+1259 
-1265 VRGEWRTYNY
+1265 
-1275 ALNLKGDAPAQ
+1275 
-1286 GKMDIS
+1286 
-1292 VVNIEENAGQVPV
+1292 
-1305 NYVLPPGVTR
+1305 
-1315 IIDPGQSQITQLNEQ
+1315 
-1330 AMSLKVTDLQSGD
+1330 
-1343 ARAVYKNSGM
+1343 
-1353 DMRTYKR
+1353 
-1360 LQMFVHAEK
+1360 
-1369 LIDDKTNLR
+1369 
-1378 DGDVSVFL
+1378 
-1386 RLGSDSKSNYY
+1386 
-1397 EYEVPLSL
+1397 
-1405 TEPGN
+1405 
-1410 YSTYNAQ
+1410 
-1417 DQEAVWPQSNMFD
+1417 
-1430 FPLSLF
+1430 
-1436 TDLKLE
+1436 
-1442 RNAKKRMDNST
+1442 
-1453 VTFQTRYSSYDP
+1453 
-1465 DKNQNKVTIVGNP
+1465 
-1478 SLSDVRTMMI
+1478 
-1488 GVRNNSNAAKD
+1488 SNA
-1499 IVVWV
+1499 
-1504 NEMRLTDFDQSG
+1504 
-1516 GWAAKAN
+1516 
-1523 VNLGLSDI
+1523 
-1531 ATLNIAGHVE
+1531 
-1541 TVGFGGIDQSLT
+1541 
-1553 ERRLDDYYQY
+1553 
-1563 NIATMVEL
+1563 
-1571 GRFLPEKVKLKA
+1571 
-1583 PLFYSITEQRTSPKY
+1583 
-1598 NPLDQDILLKD
+1598 
-1609 ALDNA
+1609 
-1614 GSKAERDSISDA
+1614 
-1626 SIEKSTVESFSLS
+1626 
-1639 GVSFD
+1639 
-1644 IRSKNPMPYDPAN
+1644 
-1657 FSISYSY
+1657 
-1664 NRQSKQDPTTEF
+1664 
-1676 ENTYDYRGS
+1676 
-1685 FTYSYTPFVKPFVP
+1685 
-1699 LKGLKSK
+1699 
-1706 SKHLKFLKEWEF
+1706 
-1718 NYLPNNIA
+1718 
-1726 FNTNMSRYYYE
+1726 
-1737 QQIRDVSGSGGMALP
+1737 
-1752 TSVSKSFLWDRQ
+1752 
-1764 FSLTWNLTKSINL
+1764 
-1777 SLQTMT
+1777 
-1783 NAHIEEPV
+1783 
-1791 GVVNKQLFPDEY
+1791 
-1803 EAWKDT
+1803 
-1809 VLTSIK
+1809 
-1815 NLGTPWNYNQTFNAS
+1815 
-1830 YTAPFSKIPVLDYLS
+1830 
-1845 FNAKYNATYTWDRG
+1845 
-1859 AQISEEIDL
+1859 
-1868 GNSVNNQGQ
+1868 
-1877 LSFDGRFNFEQL
+1877 
-1889 YNKSKYLQK
+1889 
-1898 INKRFSSNNR
+1898 
-1908 AAAAKKNRKFERT
+1908 
-1921 ICFGKI
+1921 
-1927 LRLL
+1927 

>member
-1 MLAVS
+1 
-6 GLGAYS
+6 
-12 AFAALQSADPQSS
+12 
-25 SSSIS
+25 
-30 ATQSNKESD
+30 
-39 SIQVRYPVTKTSPE
+39 
-53 SYDEIGQLAPMD
+53 
-65 LKNPSNLKTEVE
+65 
-77 YDAETNCY
+77 
-85 VIHTRVAGVD
+85 
-95 VCTPFMLSAAEYND
+95 
-109 YTLRKSMQ
+109 
-117 QYYRE
+117 
-122 RNAQNFAEN
+122 
-131 SKSEFNFLDMQFS
+131 
-144 LGPLEKVFGPG
+144 
-155 GVQLKTQGSIEL
+155 
-167 NMGLKHNKLDNPALP
+167 
-182 MSSRKKTYFDFD
+182 
-194 EKIQASVTAKVGD
+194 
-207 KMSFNMNYNTDAT
+207 
-220 FDFDSKNLKLQ
+220 
-231 YQGKEDEI
+231 
-239 IKNIEAG
+239 
-246 NVSMTTGSSLIRG
+246 
-259 STALF
+259 
-264 GVKTTMQFGKLTA
+264 
-277 TALISQQQS
+277 
-286 ESKTVNASGGAQT
+286 
-299 TPFEIRADAYDEN
+299 
-312 RHFFLAHFFR
+312 
-322 DNYDKFAS
+322 
-330 KLPYVS
+330 
-336 SGVSINRIE
+336 
-345 VWITNKQGNYEESRN
+345 
-360 IVGFMDLAENVHIG
+360 
-374 NDHWISATAQQ
+374 
-385 NPMNNS
+385 
-391 NSLYAEIKNGYPDAR
+391 
-406 NINLVTQALEPLSV
+406 
-420 YGIEGGQDYVKIES
+420 
-434 ARKLASSEYTLNS
+434 
-447 QLGYISLKSKLN
+447 
-459 ADEMIAVAY
+459 
-468 EYTYNGQVYQ
+468 
-478 VGEFSGDVTDTDQC
+478 
-492 LFLKMLK
+492 
-499 GSTISTSL
+499 
-507 PIWDLM
+507 
-513 MKNVYS
+513 
-519 LGAYQVQ
+519 
-526 KDKFRLYIKYQND
+526 
-539 STGVAVNNI
+539 
-548 PEGNISNQTLL
+548 
-559 QVMNLD
+559 MNLD
-565 RLDAN
+565 RLDVN

-696 SIIEAGTPISISL
+696 SIIEAGTPISVSL

-1072 DEEYGFPSY
+1072 DEEYGFSSY
-1081 RDYLNKLETKLSPAV
+1081 RDYLDKLETKLSPVV

-1436 TDLKLE
+1436 TDLKF
-1442 RNAKKRMDNST
+1442 RNGMQRS
-1453 VTFQTRYSSYDP
+1453 
-1465 DKNQNKVTIVGNP
+1465 
-1478 SLSDVRTMMI
+1478 
-1488 GVRNNSNAAKD
+1488 
-1499 IVVWV
+1499 VW
-1504 NEMRLTDFDQSG
+1504 
-1516 GWAAKAN
+1516 
-1523 VNLGLSDI
+1523 I
-1531 ATLNIAGHVE
+1531 I
-1541 TVGFGGIDQSLT
+1541 
-1553 ERRLDDYYQY
+1553 RR
-1563 NIATMVEL
+1563 
-1571 GRFLPEKVKLKA
+1571 
-1583 PLFYSITEQRTSPKY
+1583 
-1598 NPLDQDILLKD
+1598 
-1609 ALDNA
+1609 
-1614 GSKAERDSISDA
+1614 
-1626 SIEKSTVESFSLS
+1626 
-1639 GVSFD
+1639 
-1644 IRSKNPMPYDPAN
+1644 
-1657 FSISYSY
+1657 
-1664 NRQSKQDPTTEF
+1664 
-1676 ENTYDYRGS
+1676 
-1685 FTYSYTPFVKPFVP
+1685 
-1699 LKGLKSK
+1699 
-1706 SKHLKFLKEWEF
+1706 
-1718 NYLPNNIA
+1718 
-1726 FNTNMSRYYYE
+1726 
-1737 QQIRDVSGSGGMALP
+1737 
-1752 TSVSKSFLWDRQ
+1752 
-1764 FSLTWNLTKSINL
+1764 
-1777 SLQTMT
+1777 
-1783 NAHIEEPV
+1783 
-1791 GVVNKQLFPDEY
+1791 
-1803 EAWKDT
+1803 
-1809 VLTSIK
+1809 
-1815 NLGTPWNYNQTFNAS
+1815 
-1830 YTAPFSKIPVLDYLS
+1830 
-1845 FNAKYNATYTWDRG
+1845 
-1859 AQISEEIDL
+1859 
-1868 GNSVNNQGQ
+1868 
-1877 LSFDGRFNFEQL
+1877 
-1889 YNKSKYLQK
+1889 
-1898 INKRFSSNNR
+1898 
-1908 AAAAKKNRKFERT
+1908 
-1921 ICFGKI
+1921 
-1927 LRLL
+1927 